1 MLNVH
6 AICMANYF
14 LFVFAFLCHYVTD
27 VGTHILWH
35 FCCLTFVEYII
46 RAVL

>member
-1 MLNVH
+1 MLNVN

-14 LFVFAFLCHYVTD
+14 LFVFAFLSHYVTD